1 MFAHLPFSSCGRTGV
16 TAIGLVFLQP
26 FKREGR
32 KYVLD
37 TEAFRGGYLELKKA

>member
-1 MFAHLPFSSCGRTGV
+1 MGASFTLKLCIFRQTGV

-37 TEAFRGGYLELKKA
+37 IEVF